1 MDERAVFVV
10 TEHPSYLT
18 KARTQGYERIRRL
31 LERLAERPVDAVHYL
46 DVEALDADVVVL
58 SGSKAPWAA
67 HAPADLA
74 RLGDAVVASRR
85 PVFGIC
91 AGVQLLTMFAGGEV
105 RPMSESG
112 RLPERGYLPLEVLDD
127 RDLLQGLAPIA
138 TVFQDHED
146 EITILPGDFRVLAR
160 TSGCESQ
167 AIAAPDRLWWGT
179 QFHPE
184 CSDAGH
190 PDGERVLR
198 NFFALVEAV
207 R

>member
-1 MDERAVFVV
+1 MAERAVFVV
-10 TEHPSYLT
+10 TEHPSHLT
-18 KARTQGYERIRRL
+18 EARARGYEWIRRL
-31 LERLAERPVDAVHYL
+31 LERLAGRPVDALHYL
-46 DVEALDADVVVL
+46 DVEVLAASLAVL
-58 SGSKAPWAA
+58 SGSKAPWAT
-67 HAPADLA
+67 HAPDDLA

-112 RLPERGYLPLEVLDD
+112 RVPERGYMPLEVLDD
-127 RDLLQGLAPIA
+127 GDLLQGLAPTA

-146 EITILPGDFRVLAR
+146 EITVLPEDFRVLAR
-160 TSGCESQ
+160 TSGCEIQ
-167 AIAAPDRLWWGT
+167 AIAALDRLWWGT

-184 CSDAGH
+184 RSDADH

-198 NFFALVEAV
+198 NFFALVEAA
-207 R
+207 